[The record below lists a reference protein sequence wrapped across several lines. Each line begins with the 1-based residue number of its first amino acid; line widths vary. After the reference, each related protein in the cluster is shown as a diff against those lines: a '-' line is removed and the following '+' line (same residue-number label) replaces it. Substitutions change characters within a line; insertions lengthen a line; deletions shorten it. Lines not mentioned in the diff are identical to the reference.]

1 MEAYIK
7 GRFTHPAPGSGAFT
21 IGVDG
26 HYGIGKSFFLKRL
39 QKQLSMNHPVAFVD
53 AWADDTADDPLSAII
68 MSITEAVLTKL
79 PDAKTTGK
87 PSEKLKARSVDLL
100 KVGIKVST
108 RAVMAKMLTES
119 GWDQISE
126 TITKLADETADLI
139 GKDATEDSP
148 LVLKRKLISEFHE
161 KLSAL
166 TDAIKEEGLFEL
178 PLVLIIDELDRCR
191 PTYAIKLLE
200 ETKHF
205 FDSTSVVILYGMSRT
220 ALTHTVKAVYGS
232 EFGADEYLQRFVRR
246 RFSLAEAPLSSF
258 IEREM
263 LESGAPIE
271 KLHLPGDP
279 DDIEEKRARH
289 ARYLSLILAE
299 NGVSARST
307 QAVLEHLFSF
317 LGMWDHP
324 VPVQLALLAPLAICH
339 QKGIAHSD
347 FKGDSFTFQFNID
360 VPTAGELFYEI
371 QAHANL
377 TWIELINQRNSQSNK
392 SGGLA
397 IAVQEMVQCA
407 DKPKLDKTDYDK
419 KIPLSEYQSRVVD
432 VGEIVYFQV
441 EKTNSKAP

>member
-1 MEAYIK
+1 MDAHVKAIWADDLFERAELARKMEAYIK
-7 GRFTHPAPGSGAFT
+7 GRFAHPAPGSGAFT

-53 AWADDTADDPLSAII
+53 AWADDTADDPLTAII

-79 PDAKTTGK
+79 PDAKTTSK

-139 GKDATEDSP
+139 RKDATEDSP

-161 KLSAL
+161 KLNAL

-205 FDSTSVVILYGMSRT
+205 FDSTSVVILYGMNRA
-220 ALTHTVKAVYGS
+220 ALKHTVKAVYGS

-279 DDIEEKRARH
+279 DDIDEKRAR
-289 ARYLSLILAE
+289 RRGQI
-299 NGVSARST
+299 
-307 QAVLEHLFSF
+307 
-317 LGMWDHP
+317 
-324 VPVQLALLAPLAICH
+324 
-339 QKGIAHSD
+339 
-347 FKGDSFTFQFNID
+347 
-360 VPTAGELFYEI
+360 
-371 QAHANL
+371 
-377 TWIELINQRNSQSNK
+377 
-392 SGGLA
+392 
-397 IAVQEMVQCA
+397 
-407 DKPKLDKTDYDK
+407 
-419 KIPLSEYQSRVVD
+419 
-432 VGEIVYFQV
+432 
-441 EKTNSKAP
+441 